1 MSLSGSGTATIGGS
15 TLYQLK
21 GSIGLSAPGSNF
33 GSASFISHR
42 SLINNYPLTG
52 MQADIA
58 VNIPDLAAGTVHA
71 SIFSTANFSFNTYL
85 QTHSKLGSALGGASA
100 RVAFRHRSTDSFS
113 FSVAVSNVM
122 TMPGSI
128 TLSGD
133 ISSTGGYSTD
143 FFLCIAYYSLNA
155 SVRARVKG
163 GGSTPFSMAV
173 RGAANAK
180 GRLRFAGRR
189 NRRQRQLQV
198 HGAGN
203 LLAVG
208 LVVFRLRRVHVES
221 DRVLRLISRRGTR
234 RTTHLLARPHDRAR
248 SPRWRCVL

>member
-1 MSLSGSGTATIGGS
+1 MGTR
-15 TLYQLK
+15 YQLK

-58 VNIPDLAAGTVHA
+58 VNIPDLVAGTVHA

-180 GRLRFAGRR
+180 AGSGS
-189 NRRQRQLQV
+189 L
-198 HGAGN
+198 G
-203 LLAVG
+203 VG
-208 LVVFRLRRVHVES
+208 IGVNVNVNFKYTEPATFSLSVSLSFDFGVYTWNPT
-221 DRVLRLISRRGTR
+221 VLS
-234 RTTHLLARPHDRAR
+234 A
-248 SPRWRCVL
+248 